1 VINVGVMM
9 CLFMQMVK
17 IETNFKEYEKE
28 KLEKNNKRMS
38 LITTCLIIF
47 KILNINANKSYGQC
61 GGASIA

>member
-1 VINVGVMM
+1 
-9 CLFMQMVK
+9 MQMVK

-28 KLEKNNKRMS
+28 KLEKSKERMS

-47 KILNINANKSYGQC
+47 KILNINANKSYCQC